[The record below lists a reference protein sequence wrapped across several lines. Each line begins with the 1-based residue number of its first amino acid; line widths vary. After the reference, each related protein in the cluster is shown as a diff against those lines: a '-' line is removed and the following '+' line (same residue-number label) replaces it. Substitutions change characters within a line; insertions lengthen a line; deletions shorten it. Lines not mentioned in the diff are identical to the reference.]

1 MKSPNDL
8 GPRIVRTLFRFLLR
22 PLFRVELSGDARE
35 FANERTLIVANHESF
50 LDGVLLGGFLP
61 VGAVFVVHSQVMA
74 KWYFRWVLKLVP
86 HLAVDSTSPLAI
98 KAICRL
104 VETGTPV
111 VIFPEGRLTITGSLM
126 KVYDGAA
133 FVAAKTGATVVPVRI
148 EGSGRSYFG
157 RLAGVYPLQLFPKI
171 RIMIQPKRKIPMPT
185 LPSEIGRASCRER
198 V

>member
-1 MKSPNDL
+1 MKSPTDL
-8 GPRIVRTLFRFLLR
+8 GPRIVRALFRLLLR

-98 KAICRL
+98 
-104 VETGTPV
+104 
-111 VIFPEGRLTITGSLM
+111 
-126 KVYDGAA
+126 
-133 FVAAKTGATVVPVRI
+133 
-148 EGSGRSYFG
+148 
-157 RLAGVYPLQLFPKI
+157 
-171 RIMIQPKRKIPMPT
+171 
-185 LPSEIGRASCRER
+185 
-198 V
+198 